1 MKKIMFVI
9 AVVAMTVAAHASG
22 VKWGLASGQS
32 LTDISSGTAYL
43 IIGSLPDT
51 SSWDSKTSFAVA
63 DLGGEVFRSGTVS
76 GGTFLSD
83 TETITSPVGTYTV
96 FMAVIDSSGESVALS
111 TTKSMKIAAAATPS
125 TLTWSSSN
133 FTTYSASSST
143 DPTPEPTSG
152 LLLLVGAGILGLR
165 RKRA

>member
-51 SSWDSKTSFAVA
+51 SSWDSKTSFTVA
-63 DLGGEVFRSGTVS
+63 DLGGEVFRTGTVS
-76 GGTFLSD
+76 GGTYLSD

-111 TTKSMKIAAAATPS
+111 STKSMKIAAAATPS

-133 FTTYSASSST
+133 FTTYSAGT
-143 DPTPEPTSG
+143 GGDGPEPTSG